1 MMMKILE
8 SFLPRLYITLIPSHD
23 GVKLHAELRKN
34 AKTIKRFEEGVFQN
48 NSSLETKIRTMERE
62 SAVTYIAFLESEA
75 TQGVLT
81 DCRDTVEMDSGS
93 FERICIDNRWGLF
106 IAKDDLFERQKAYK
120 SIGLDFLFSPFS
132 ILYSFYHEKLQNSD
146 GLYLLLGSDFIL
158 SCVYKN
164 GLLLFGEHTRMQE
177 ILSAFEEINLLD
189 IYVEAI
195 QSTVKAFYDSKADE
209 TMFIEKIYIADA
221 LNFDA
226 DLENRLEEVLFAEIE
241 KRSVDLSHELVLL
254 CEEELK

>member
-1 MMMKILE
+1 MLMKILE
-8 SFLPRLYITLIPSHD
+8 SFLPRLFITLIPSHD

-34 AKTIKRFEEGVFQN
+34 AKTIKRFEEGAFQN
-48 NSSLETKIRTMERE
+48 ISGLETKIRTLEHE

-75 TQGVLT
+75 SQGVLT
-81 DCRDTVEMDSGS
+81 DCRGTEGMESGS

-106 IAKDDLFERQKAYK
+106 IAKDDLFERQRAYK
-120 SIGLDFLFSPFS
+120 GIGLDFLFSPFS
-132 ILYSFYHEKLQNSD
+132 ILYSFFREKLQISD

-158 SCVYKN
+158 SAVYKN
-164 GLLLFGEHTRMQE
+164 GALLFGEHTRIQE
-177 ILSAFEEINLLD
+177 LPSVFEEVNLLD

-195 QSTVKAFYDSKADE
+195 QSTVKTFYDSKADE

-226 DLENRLEEVLFAEIE
+226 DLENRLEELLFADIE
-241 KRSVDLSHELVLL
+241 KRTVDLSHELVVL